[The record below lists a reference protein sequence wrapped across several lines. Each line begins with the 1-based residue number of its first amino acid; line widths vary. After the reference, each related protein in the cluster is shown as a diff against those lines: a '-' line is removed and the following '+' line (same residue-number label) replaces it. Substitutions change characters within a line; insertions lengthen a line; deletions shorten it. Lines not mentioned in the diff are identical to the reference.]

1 MSSATGADPTGNVLF
16 VYDSV
21 TDRPGTVLTASSE
34 AHPVE
39 NLIDI
44 QPGVRWRATGKAG
57 WIKADAGDGSKFEI
71 DTVVLVAHN
80 GTVIGT
86 WRPRISDS
94 VDLSAPL
101 HDARVDGVDPTL
113 WQPAW
118 GLGQNFGY
126 NLGGYPDLARQRHL
140 TPIRVHRLGQVVRG
154 RVLGVD
160 FADSTNAA
168 SYFEAGKIMAGVALQ
183 PRRNFRYGWSIRPAI
198 DPSKVTKTD
207 GGGVVIARYPAYR
220 EIDISIGHLDLD
232 TALTAADD
240 MIAKIGRT
248 RPVVVVLF
256 PDSASARQYRTALYG
271 LLVSDA
277 AIVGTH
283 ARLGEVAQLTFQQL
297 L

>member
-101 HDARVDGVDPTL
+101 HDARGDGVDPTPS
-113 WQPAW
+113 WCAGQPDGHFN
-118 GLGQNFGY
+118 GLPNAVCAL
-126 NLGGYPDLARQRHL
+126 LGPSGCLGDAPCDTIAAGIMCQR
-140 TPIRVHRLGQVVRG
+140 
-154 RVLGVD
+154 
-160 FADSTNAA
+160 
-168 SYFEAGKIMAGVALQ
+168 
-183 PRRNFRYGWSIRPAI
+183 
-198 DPSKVTKTD
+198 
-207 GGGVVIARYPAYR
+207 
-220 EIDISIGHLDLD
+220 
-232 TALTAADD
+232 
-240 MIAKIGRT
+240 
-248 RPVVVVLF
+248 
-256 PDSASARQYRTALYG
+256 
-271 LLVSDA
+271 
-277 AIVGTH
+277 
-283 ARLGEVAQLTFQQL
+283 
-297 L
+297 